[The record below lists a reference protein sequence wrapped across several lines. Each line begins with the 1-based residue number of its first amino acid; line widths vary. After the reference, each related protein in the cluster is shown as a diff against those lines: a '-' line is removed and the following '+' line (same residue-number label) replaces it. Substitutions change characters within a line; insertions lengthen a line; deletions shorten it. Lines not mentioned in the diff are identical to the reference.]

1 MVRHSRCVN
10 GPMAKNRTHVF
21 FHLHISSH
29 FWFYVWPKNSP
40 LHGLKSCTV
49 TATEVRRRRKA
60 GGVYNGSV
68 VDRWTGGQ
76 VDRWTLW
83 TGCECVNMTADWELD
98 NAVCCDPSPDSSVS
112 PPVTAAPADPLE
124 VCNVYINNIHN
135 TILLL
140 KVSSIEACLDT
151 VPAPPGCQ
159 AAKLQCW
166 CLITMFTQTRCP
178 GRHCSWPLHCRC

>member
-10 GPMAKNRTHVF
+10 GPVAKNRTHVF
-21 FHLHISSH
+21 FHLHISPH

-40 LHGLKSCTV
+40 PHGLSCDSIS
-49 TATEVRRRRKA
+49 AQEA
-60 GGVYNGSV
+60 EEG
-68 VDRWTGGQ
+68 RWCLQWQCSGQ
-76 VDRWTLW
+76 VDRWTVDRW
-83 TGCECVNMTADWELD
+83 TGGCECVNMTADWELD

-124 VCNVYINNIHN
+124 VCNVYINNNTHN

-140 KVSSIEACLDT
+140 KVSSIAACLDT
-151 VPAPPGCQ
+151 ERHLPGCQ

-166 CLITMFTQTRCP
+166 CLLTMFTQTRCP
-178 GRHCSWPLHCRC
+178 GPLQLAAR